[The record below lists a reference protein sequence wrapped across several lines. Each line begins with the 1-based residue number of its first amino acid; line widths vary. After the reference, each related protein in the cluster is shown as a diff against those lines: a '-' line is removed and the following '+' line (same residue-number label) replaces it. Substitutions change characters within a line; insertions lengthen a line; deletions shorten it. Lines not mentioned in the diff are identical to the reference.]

1 MYKLKQRGQTMQK
14 LNQFIQDQNKWN
26 SLFDKTPITFPLTQS
41 DVDDLAKSIDSKLSP
56 ENLHQDGERDYREAI
71 RIGNYLNDVLDEL
84 NTYCKNN
91 GLNEPT
97 VWEAW

>member
-1 MYKLKQRGQTMQK
+1 MRKLQK
-14 LNQFIQDQNKWN
+14 FIDDQNQWRAIFN
-26 SLFDKTPITFPLTQS
+26 TAPINFPLSQFH
-41 DVDDLAKSIDSKLSP
+41 VDDLGKAIDSKLSP

>member
-1 MYKLKQRGQTMQK
+1 MQK
-14 LNQFIQDQNKWN
+14 LRKFIDDQNTWRE
-26 SLFDKTPITFPLTQS
+26 LFNTALITFPLSQA
-41 DVDDLAKSIDSKLSP
+41 DVDDLGEAIDSKLSP

-84 NTYCKNN
+84 NAYCKQNS
-91 GLNEPT
+91 LVEPT